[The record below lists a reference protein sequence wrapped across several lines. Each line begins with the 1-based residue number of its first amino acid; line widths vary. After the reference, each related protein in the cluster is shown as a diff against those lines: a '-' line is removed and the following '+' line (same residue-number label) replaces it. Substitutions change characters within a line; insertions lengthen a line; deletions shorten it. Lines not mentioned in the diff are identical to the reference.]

1 MRCAQ
6 SQGFERVT
14 PNRVETDMEVSKY
27 CREWVAG
34 VSVAAM
40 LVLLPDVG
48 SSAESFQLS
57 EYEGKVVV
65 LDFWASWCV
74 PCRRSFP
81 WMNQMHQKYADEGLV
96 IVAVNLDNNA
106 VDAAAFLREY
116 PPNFRIVYD
125 TDKTLARS
133 YGIQAMPSSIL
144 VGRDG
149 EPVDVHLGFKVKQQ
163 PEYEAAIREALGQND
178 VHTQDQNRQ

>member
-1 MRCAQ
+1 MRNILVCIVFVVLCGSATAQ
-6 SQGFERVT
+6 PAPGIDEFEGQV
-14 PNRVETDMEVSKY
+14 
-27 CREWVAG
+27 
-34 VSVAAM
+34 
-40 LVLLPDVG
+40 VL
-48 SSAESFQLS
+48 
-57 EYEGKVVV
+57 

-106 VDAAAFLREY
+106 DDAADFLRMY
-116 PPNFRIVYD
+116 PPNFLIVYD

-144 VGRDG
+144 IGRDG